1 VGLDHFWLLV
11 LRGFLLGLAELLD
24 QTHGLA
30 LESTLELA
38 TGTAMN
44 EFHELF
50 VGEIEQLF
58 EIDTAVGELAEGP
71 LLFEIFVCLT
81 T

>member
-1 VGLDHFWLLV
+1 
-11 LRGFLLGLAELLD
+11 
-24 QTHGLA
+24 
-30 LESTLELA
+30 
-38 TGTAMN
+38 MN